1 MQSIIA
7 KRRATKLET
16 RDMVLTQSGVWP
28 VVTVLQIIIIFLA
41 TTVSIVLP
49 LHFGNK
55 TDLYNE
61 MAIEKA
67 AKITVMES
75 KLDDLS
81 REISYLETV
90 VGVRAEK

>member
-1 MQSIIA
+1 
-7 KRRATKLET
+7 
-16 RDMVLTQSGVWP
+16 MVLTQSGVWP
-28 VVTVLQIIIIFLA
+28 FVTVLQIIIIFLA

-55 TDLYNE
+55 ADIYNE

-75 KLDDLS
+75 KLDDMA

>member
-7 KRRATKLET
+7 KRRVTRVET
-16 RDMVLTQSGVWP
+16 HDMVLTRSGVWP
-28 VVTVLQIIIIFLA
+28 FVTVLQILIIFLA

-55 TDLYNE
+55 ADLYNE
-61 MAIEKA
+61 MAIEKETR
-67 AKITVMES
+67 ITVMES

>member
-7 KRRATKLET
+7 KRRATKVET
-16 RDMVLTQSGVWP
+16 RGVVLTQSGVWSF
-28 VVTVLQIIIIFLA
+28 VTVLQIIIIFLA

-55 TDLYNE
+55 ADYYGE

-75 KLDDLS
+75 KLGNLS